1 MIVSQVVPVTAHPLT
16 GARKYYNK
24 VQPEPE
30 KEIDKN
36 YWEYFSRTDISSL
49 EVRRGMA
56 DLLGL
61 DMSPHPRVVAAA
73 LGACRRLDDFSLAA
87 RYSWTD
93 LCDGQ

>member
-1 MIVSQVVPVTAHPLT
+1 MIVSQVTPVTAQPLT
-16 GARKYYNK
+16 PARNYCNK
-24 VQPEPE
+24 VQPER
-30 KEIDKN
+30 EIDRN

-49 EVRRGMA
+49 EVRRGVA

-87 RYSWTD
+87 RYS
-93 LCDGQ
+93 